1 MVDEHFLRPTDK
13 GSSPAAGGSRS
24 REVSIR
30 AIAPLRDFLRAESS
44 GALLLMLAAAV
55 ALTWANSPW
64 ASSYESLWSH
74 VLRLSLADWGVE
86 LDLRHWVNDGLMTLF
101 FLVVGL
107 EIKRELTDG
116 HLQSIR
122 AALLPCLAAA
132 AGMLAPALIYLAIA
146 GGVEPRGWAIPVAT
160 DIALAV
166 GVLTLVS
173 SRIPSGARVFLLTVA
188 IVDDIGAI
196 VIIAV
201 LFSKGMSL
209 RWLGAAVACVV
220 LSVMLR
226 ALKVKVMVPYLM
238 LGIALWL
245 ALHESGVHPTMAGVI
260 MGLLTPSTPLAQSR
274 LVDIENPSTSEVQA
288 IETSA
293 LESGSNPTDRAG
305 ADLDRADGSVSIA
318 EWLQHRLHPYTS
330 LLVVPLFALAN
341 SGITLSFE
349 VLVEAM
355 SSPLGLGVFFGLVV
369 GKPVGIFVSTFFV
382 VRLGISEMPS
392 RAQPRHIFGVGSA
405 AGIGFTVAM
414 FVTELALSNE
424 QDVAQ
429 AKISIFAASICSA
442 IIAVAIL
449 RSNPSV
455 HFESEERQ

>member
-1 MVDEHFLRPTDK
+1 VT
-13 GSSPAAGGSRS
+13 
-24 REVSIR
+24 IR
-30 AIAPLRDFLRAESS
+30 AIAPLRDFLRTESS
-44 GALLLMLAAAV
+44 GALLLVFAAAV
-55 ALTWANSPW
+55 AVVWANSPW

-74 VLRLSLADWGVE
+74 TLRLSLADWGVG

-122 AALLPCLAAA
+122 AALLPCVAAV

-173 SRIPSGARVFLLTVA
+173 SRIPSGVRVFLLTLA

-201 LFSKGMSL
+201 LYSKGMSL

-220 LSVMLR
+220 LSVVLR
-226 ALKVKVMVPYLM
+226 ALRVNSLVPYLV
-238 LGIALWL
+238 LGVALWL

-274 LVDIENPSTSEVQA
+274 LVDIENPSISEVQA
-288 IETSA
+288 IAKGA
-293 LESGSNPTDRAG
+293 LESGTNSSDRASVP
-305 ADLDRADGSVSIA
+305 LDRADGSVSIA
-318 EWLQHRLHPYTS
+318 EWLQHRLHPWTS

-341 SGITLSFE
+341 SGIPLSFE
-349 VLVEAM
+349 TFVDAM
-355 SSPLGLGVFFGLVV
+355 SSPLGLGIFFGLVL
-369 GKPVGIFVSTFFV
+369 GKPVGILVSTLFV
-382 VRLGISEMPS
+382 VRLGLSEVPS
-392 RAQPRHIFGVGSA
+392 RSRPRHILGVGSA

-424 QDVAQ
+424 QDIAQ

-442 IIAVAIL
+442 IIALVIL
-449 RSNPSV
+449 RSNPSI
-455 HFESEERQ
+455 HTDSEAMQ

>member
-1 MVDEHFLRPTDK
+1 MVDERFLRPADE
-13 GSSPAAGGSRS
+13 GSPRAAGSRRS

-30 AIAPLRDFLRAESS
+30 AIAPLRDFLRTESS
-44 GALLLMLAAAV
+44 GALLLVFAAAV
-55 ALTWANSPW
+55 AVVLANSPW
-64 ASSYESLWSH
+64 ASSYESFWSH
-74 VLRLSLADWGVE
+74 TVQLSFADWGVG

-116 HLQSIR
+116 HLKSIR
-122 AALLPCLAAA
+122 AALLPCLAAV

-173 SRIPSGARVFLLTVA
+173 SRIPSGARVFLLTLA

-201 LFSKGMSL
+201 LFSKGTSP
-209 RWLGAAVACVV
+209 RWLGAAVACVA

-226 ALKVKVMVPYLM
+226 ALKVNVMVPYLV
-238 LGIALWL
+238 LGSALWL

-274 LVDIENPSTSEVQA
+274 LVDIENPPTSEVQA

-293 LESGSNPTDRAG
+293 LDSGSNPTDRAG

-349 VLVEAM
+349 ALVDAM

-382 VRLGISEMPS
+382 VRLRISEMPS

-429 AKISIFAASICSA
+429 AKISIFAAAICSA
-442 IIAVAIL
+442 IVALVIL